1 MKTINKLISPK
12 RVATVFGYNKT
23 ISIKIISYDD
33 RCVILFLDRN
43 YNYHIIEYSEP
54 KKERDIHTK
63 EKSVTFLLANGID
76 KIKISRN
83 ITTDQYF
90 VWNEIEKALSVT
102 TMSPIHDIDGFQKL
116 IMYGNL
122 IKLKNKKTGKFINTM
137 NNYMIPYTR
146 LSDVNIIVY
155 HFQGEANRDNI
166 SLDPFEDDVQVSG
179 FRDKGVMDEFA
190 DAAVLQCAIY
200 ANRIN
205 VTHRYQYIYPYDY
218 NVNINYMDFMTSL
231 FNELDIDEYEVTMI
245 VEAYDGILEY
255 PNNGGKL

>member
-90 VWNEIEKALSVT
+90 VWNEIEKALGVT
-102 TMSPIHDIDGFQKL
+102 NMSPIHDIDGFQRL

-122 IKLKNKKTGKFINTM
+122 LKIKNKKTGKLRNTM
-137 NNYMIPYTR
+137 NNYMIPY
-146 LSDVNIIVY
+146 SHQIFHNPI
-155 HFQGEANRDNI
+155 
-166 SLDPFEDDVQVSG
+166 
-179 FRDKGVMDEFA
+179 
-190 DAAVLQCAIY
+190 
-200 ANRIN
+200 RI
-205 VTHRYQYIYPYDY
+205 
-218 NVNINYMDFMTSL
+218 
-231 FNELDIDEYEVTMI
+231 
-245 VEAYDGILEY
+245 
-255 PNNGGKL
+255 